1 MGVFICIQSSYCIIK
16 MDFSLVHILILIRG
30 LHWFIPGLIHSY
42 HPDGGAH
49 SIAGFTNY
57 KKSEKEILFFLRAL
71 GAQQTVRGAVT
82 LGLLF
87 LILTNPQEIYKTL
100 LWFLLF
106 HELLSAF
113 YGIFVFRITG
123 NTLKSAAPNAPGNWT
138 PTINVVLLTISLF
151 LL

>member
-1 MGVFICIQSSYCIIK
+1 M
-16 MDFSLVHILILIRG
+16 
-30 LHWFIPGLIHSY
+30 
-42 HPDGGAH
+42 
-49 SIAGFTNY
+49 
-57 KKSEKEILFFLRAL
+57 
-71 GAQQTVRGAVT
+71 RGALT

-87 LILTNPQEIYKTL
+87 LILTNPQEIYKTF

-113 YGIFVFRITG
+113 YGIFVFRITGKNTKALVVSRRYQRLKNILG

>member
-1 MGVFICIQSSYCIIK
+1 M
-16 MDFSLVHILILIRG
+16 
-30 LHWFIPGLIHSY
+30 
-42 HPDGGAH
+42 
-49 SIAGFTNY
+49 
-57 KKSEKEILFFLRAL
+57 
-71 GAQQTVRGAVT
+71 RGALT

-123 NTLKSAAPNAPGNWT
+123 KNLGVSRRYQRLKNILGNTLKSAAPNAPGNWT